1 MDNLFFKQF
10 HSLVEQGIVT
20 IHTKR

>member
-20 IHTKR
+20 IHTKC